1 MSALKNSQK
10 PLIVHIVN
18 RLAIGGLETVLVE
31 LINHMPDTHYRH
43 AIVCITEA
51 TDFKKRIHRSDVPI
65 FELHKRPGH
74 EPGLYRRAWT
84 LLRQLKPAIV
94 HTYNISGMELAF
106 VARVAGVRCCVHA
119 EHGRDASDPLGRNWK
134 YNALRKVSR
143 MFIDRWIAVSMD
155 LHAWM
160 ADTLHVSHANRILVY
175 NGVATGRFRHDTEV
189 RRRLRHDLGFKE
201 SELVIGTIGRLDPVK
216 NQTLLIDAFADL
228 RQRGAGARDR
238 LRLVIVGDGPLRAD
252 LQTRVAQAEIQRVTW
267 MPGARD
273 DVADILNALDLFVL
287 PSIAEGVPMTILE
300 AMATSRPVVATAVG
314 GNAEVVLDNETG
326 FLVPDGDAAAL
337 SAAIG
342 RYIDEPSLLDK
353 HGAAARMRVQQHFSI
368 EAMTAKYTSL
378 YDGLLLAKAQG

>member
-1 MSALKNSQK
+1 MSARKNSQK

-31 LINHMPDTHYRH
+31 LINHMPDAHYRH

-51 TDFKKRIHRSDVPI
+51 TDFKKRITRSDVGI
-65 FELHKRPGH
+65 FELRKRPGH

-84 LLRQLKPAIV
+84 LLRQLKPALV
-94 HTYNISGMELAF
+94 HTYNIGGMELAV

-143 MFIDRWIAVSMD
+143 VFIDRWIAVSMD

-160 ADTLHVSHANRILVY
+160 ADTLGVSHANRVLVY
-175 NGVATGRFRHDTEV
+175 NGVATGRFRHDAEV
-189 RRRLRHDLGFKE
+189 RRRLRHDLGFTE
-201 SELVIGTIGRLDPVK
+201 SEFVIGTIGRLDPVK
-216 NQTLLIDAFADL
+216 NQALLIDAFADL
-228 RQRGAGARDR
+228 RQRVAGARDR
-238 LRLVIVGDGPLRAD
+238 LRLVIVGDGPLRGD
-252 LQTRVAQAEIQRVTW
+252 LQTRVAQAEIQPVTW
-267 MPGARD
+267 MPGARN
-273 DVADILNALDLFVL
+273 DVADILKALDLFVL

-326 FLVPDGDAAAL
+326 FLVPNGDAAAL

-342 RYIDEPSLLDK
+342 RYVDEPSLIDK
-353 HGAAARMRVQQHFSI
+353 HGAAARIRVEQHFSI
-368 EAMTAKYTSL
+368 EAMTAKYTRL
-378 YDGLLLAKAQG
+378 YDGLLLAKARG